1 MTVLETERLLLS
13 RLSYDD
19 CEFILE
25 LANEH
30 FFKRFIGDKNVNS
43 LDDARRYLRE
53 GPITLYDKFGYGP
66 FLVNLRGAARPAGI
80 CGLVKRE
87 AFDVPDIG
95 FAFLE
100 RNRNY
105 GYARESAKA
114 VLAHG
119 FEVLNLKRIIALAD
133 ADNETSV
140 RLLER
145 LGFVYERKVRMPED
159 DHDIDLFSI
168 ET

>member
-1 MTVLETERLLLS
+1 M
-13 RLSYDD
+13 
-19 CEFILE
+19 
-25 LANEH
+25 
-30 FFKRFIGDKNVNS
+30 
-43 LDDARRYLRE
+43 
-53 GPITLYDKFGYGP
+53 YDKFGYGL

-100 RNRNY
+100 RYRDN
-105 GYARESAKA
+105 GYATESVRA

>member
-1 MTVLETERLLLS
+1 MTVLETKRLLLS
-13 RLSYDD
+13 RFSYDD
-19 CEFILE
+19 CEFIHE
-25 LANEH
+25 LVNEH
-30 FFKRFIGDKNVNS
+30 SFKRFIGDKNVNS

-53 GPITLYDKFGYGP
+53 GPITMYDKFGYGL
-66 FLVNLRGAARPAGI
+66 FLVNLRGAARAAGI

-87 AFDVPDIG
+87 AFDDPDIG

-100 RNRNY
+100 RYRGN
-105 GYARESAKA
+105 GYATESATA

-119 FEVLNLKRIIALAD
+119 FEVLNLQRIIALAD
-133 ADNETSV
+133 VGNENSV
-140 RLLER
+140 RLLQR

-168 ET
+168 EA